1 MIFSSPLMIIF
12 VESIILKQIPV
23 QYPISLPPNNTIF
36 EGKNS
41 VGIKIIE
48 IREIPRKKKNKNKY
62 FLIILIKI

>member
-12 VESIILKQIPV
+12 VESIILKQIPA

-36 EGKNS
+36 EGNNS
-41 VGIKIIE
+41 VGKKIIE